1 MLSFYRLVFFSLLFL
16 GCTVPQPSSLMVNK
30 SVTNL
35 EQLLLALY
43 PKVDVKEANDLAVE
57 SIRYS
62 YVLSQKYKSLNNPWL
77 QNTLVNLGLKKRG
90 LCYEWTEDLL
100 KFLVSQNY
108 KTLELHTVSANIGR
122 LNEHNALSVSAKGS
136 GIEQSILL
144 DAWRNSGILY
154 FNVINK
160 DLKYKWRERFN
171 LYGVLPPKSGKR

>member
-108 KTLELHTVSANIGR
+108 KTLELHTVSANIGH

-154 FNVINK
+154 FNVIDK
-160 DLKYKWRERFN
+160 DMKYTWSERFN
-171 LYGVLPPKSGKR
+171 LYGILPLKSGKK